1 MLGNRVVQKDKK
13 NLTSE
18 IIQGKSAMSRYQSPG
33 DFQQTASLLELAPQE
48 GSAFMRFDHATRRED
63 GHIPPKTRE
72 FIALAV
78 ALTTQ
83 CAYCLDV
90 HSKRAKQAGATRE
103 ELAEL
108 ISIAAA
114 VRAGATMG
122 HGLMALRLFGVEQ
135 EAK

>member
-1 MLGNRVVQKDKK
+1 M
-13 NLTSE
+13 TH
-18 IIQGKSAMSRYQSPG
+18 YQSPQ
-33 DFQQTASLLELAPQE
+33 DLNLIPQLLEAAPVEGHAFLA
-48 GSAFMRFDHATRRED
+48 FDHAAKRTN
-63 GHIPPKTRE
+63 GHIPPKVRE

-90 HSKRAKQAGATRE
+90 HTKAAKKLGATRE

-114 VRAGATMG
+114 VRAGGTMG
-122 HGLMALRLFGVEQ
+122 HGLLALKLFD
-135 EAK
+135 AAATP

>member
-1 MLGNRVVQKDKK
+1 MN
-13 NLTSE
+13 S
-18 IIQGKSAMSRYQSPG
+18 YQSPE
-33 DFQQTASLLELAPQE
+33 DIQQIPSLLKLAPTESQ
-48 GSAFMRFDHATRRED
+48 AFLAFDHITKRKD
-63 GHIPPKTRE
+63 GTIPLKTRE

-90 HSKRAKQAGATRE
+90 HTRGAKLAGATEE

-122 HGLMALRLFGVEQ
+122 HGLMALRLFNH
-135 EAK
+135 APLPDIN

>member
-1 MLGNRVVQKDKK
+1 
-13 NLTSE
+13 
-18 IIQGKSAMSRYQSPG
+18 MSYYQSPD
-33 DFQQTASLLELAPQE
+33 DFQHTALLLELAPQE
-48 GSAFMRFDHATRRED
+48 GRAFMQFDHAVRRED
-63 GHIPPKTRE
+63 GHLPPKTRE

-90 HSKRAKQAGATRE
+90 HSKRARLAGATRE

-122 HGLMALRLFGVEQ
+122 HGLMALRLFGSEQ
-135 EAK
+135 

>member
-1 MLGNRVVQKDKK
+1 
-13 NLTSE
+13 
-18 IIQGKSAMSRYQSPG
+18 MSNYQSPK
-33 DFQQTASLLELAPQE
+33 DIQQIPLLLSLAPQE
-48 GSAFMRFDHATRRED
+48 GKAFMAFDHAVKRED
-63 GHIPPKTRE
+63 GIIPIKTRE

-90 HSKRAKQAGATRE
+90 HTRGAKRAGATRE

-108 ISIAAA
+108 VSIAAA

-122 HGLMALRLFGVEQ
+122 HGLLALRLFES
-135 EAK
+135 APSA

>member
-1 MLGNRVVQKDKK
+1 
-13 NLTSE
+13 
-18 IIQGKSAMSRYQSPG
+18 MSDYQSRDDLRRVPE
-33 DFQQTASLLELAPQE
+33 LLALAPIE
-48 GSAFMRFDHATRRED
+48 GAAFMQFDHAARRTD
-63 GHIPPKTRE
+63 GTLPPKTRE

-90 HSKRAKQAGATRE
+90 HTRAARRAGATRE

-108 ISIAAA
+108 VAIAAA

-122 HGLMALRLFGVEQ
+122 HGLMALRLFDG
-135 EAK
+135 ADAG